1 LEETLRQ
8 IANIIS
14 LCLEAVALLAIVLGA
29 VQAVVSMT
37 RVMLARPADGHT
49 KRLAWIE
56 FSRWLIAGLTFQLAA
71 DIVRTMVVPDWDD
84 VGRVAAIAVIRTF
97 LTHFLDRDI
106 EAVRER
112 DAAGRAHHVEPS

>member
-37 RVMLARPADGHT
+37 RVMLTRQADGHA

-112 DAAGRAHHVEPS
+112 DAERMARHVEPS

>member
-1 LEETLRQ
+1 MEETLRQ

-37 RVMLARPADGHT
+37 RVMLTRQADGHA

-112 DAAGRAHHVEPS
+112 DVAGKAHHVEP

>member
-1 LEETLRQ
+1 MEEILRQ
-8 IANIIS
+8 VANTIS

-37 RVMLARPADGHT
+37 RVLLTRQADGHA
-49 KRLAWIE
+49 KRLAWFE

-112 DAAGRAHHVEPS
+112 DVAGKAHHVEP

>member
-37 RVMLARPADGHT
+37 RVMLTRQADGHA

-112 DAAGRAHHVEPS
+112 DVAGKAHHVEP

>member
-8 IANIIS
+8 IADVIS
-14 LCLEAVALLAIVLGA
+14 LGLEALALLAIVLGA
-29 VQAVVSMT
+29 VQAVVSMV
-37 RVMLARPADGHT
+37 RVMVMRQADGHE

-71 DIVRTMVVPDWDD
+71 DIVRTMVVPDWND

-112 DAAGRAHHVEPS
+112 DVAGKARHVEPS